1 MLDSHDLQS
10 MISVAHMIVGEA
22 HGQQFQNGKRRKFRV
37 YYVWITRVW
46 DEGLNMSVENRPEND
61 VGLLMT
67 DSGWQT
73 KPEFRKVVLDH
84 KLHAGHACRSELFEC
99 GLGDFLTFSL
109 EESCPDG
116 LESGRDDAL
125 PHRRH
130 GLGDRGVLVGGA
142 GLSRV
147 R

>member
-1 MLDSHDLQS
+1 
-10 MISVAHMIVGEA
+10 MIVGEA

-73 KPEFRKVVLDH
+73 KPEFRKVVL
-84 KLHAGHACRSELFEC
+84 AGASFSNVDSAIFSRSASRSLALTASSLVVMMHSRIEDMVSVTE
-99 GLGDFLTFSL
+99 GFLSAV
-109 EESCPDG
+109 PG
-116 LESGRDDAL
+116 
-125 PHRRH
+125 
-130 GLGDRGVLVGGA
+130 
-142 GLSRV
+142 
-147 R
+147 